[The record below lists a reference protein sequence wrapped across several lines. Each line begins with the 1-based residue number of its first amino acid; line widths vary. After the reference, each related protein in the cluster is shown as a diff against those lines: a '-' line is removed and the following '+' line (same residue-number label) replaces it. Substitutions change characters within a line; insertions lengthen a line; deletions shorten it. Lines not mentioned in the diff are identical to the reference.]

1 MKGDE
6 LPPKEPPPQPE
17 PGDELRIYIIVRK
30 DVGHWISKAK
40 FGVECGHATLMLFT
54 ECLKLDPDR
63 AWAYANAAQP
73 KIVLQCRDTEDL
85 LKHYEASVKAK
96 FFCEKVTDAGRT
108 EFERPTFTAIAV
120 GPVWHKMEARPS
132 FLKRLQVYKD
142 ESAAEASN
150 RFLDLLETAPADE
163 IAIAACEQRNH
174 GVTCCLRSN
183 DIPSRCGDVLGTASR
198 EWNKA
203 FGREI
208 VYQTKQWMQEQIK
221 TRSN

>member
-6 LPPKEPPPQPE
+6 LPPPEPPPQPE

-40 FGVECGHATLMLFT
+40 FGVQCGHATLMLFV
-54 ECLKLDPDR
+54 ECLKLDPER
-63 AWAYANAAQP
+63 AWAYANAMQP
-73 KIVLQCRDTEDL
+73 KIVMQCRDTEDL
-85 LKHYEASVKAK
+85 LKHYEASIKAK

-108 EFERPTFTAIAV
+108 EFDRPTLSAIAV
-120 GPVWHKMEARPS
+120 GPVWHKMEARQS

-142 ESAAEASN
+142 ESAEEASN
-150 RFLDLLETAPADE
+150 RFLDLLQTAPAKE
-163 IAIAACEQRNH
+163 IAINACIELNR
-174 GVTCCLRSN
+174 GASCCLA
-183 DIPSRCGDVLGTASR
+183 PSVMPASCGHGA
-198 EWNKA
+198 WNED
-203 FGREI
+203 FGKEV